1 MNETTELPSACGLDS
16 IRLLALAA
24 HNGQFRRDGVTP
36 YIKHPE
42 AVAARVKGDEM
53 AEAVAWLH
61 DVIEDTDQTADD
73 LRAMLVPDNVIAAVE
88 LMTHPHGEPYKDYLK
103 RIKTNPL
110 ATKVK
115 IADML
120 ANLSDSPT
128 ERQIKKY
135 ARGLLFLLG

>member
-1 MNETTELPSACGLDS
+1 MTAVVANNLDS
-16 IRLLALAA
+16 IRLLAYDA
-24 HNGQFRRDGVTP
+24 HFGQFRRDGITP
-36 YIKHPE
+36 YINHPK
-42 AVAARVKGDEM
+42 AVADRVKGDDIS
-53 AEAVAWLH
+53 EAVAWLH
-61 DVIEDTDQTADD
+61 DVLEDTDYTVAD
-73 LRAMLVPDNVIAAVE
+73 LRAKLVPDNVIAAVE
-88 LMTHPHGEPYKDYLK
+88 LMTHPHGEPYEDYLK

>member
-1 MNETTELPSACGLDS
+1 M
-16 IRLLALAA
+16 LALAA